1 MFRKYNWIVKIIIR
15 FSVVKWKKRE
25 EFKRKGEEKK
35 GWGKMR
41 KRDEFEM
48 IFLRKKEKIHIKIDA
63 VFADVP
69 LTLFLLCLNAI
80 K

>member
-1 MFRKYNWIVKIIIR
+1 
-15 FSVVKWKKRE
+15 
-25 EFKRKGEEKK
+25 
-35 GWGKMR
+35 MR